1 MIFRSAGGDFGEF
14 VDILSVDDD
23 DDDVVNDEYERN
35 DGADTIGDG
44 RLGGVRDESFLLPP
58 SNFNMVDRWIYR
70 SGFPTAANFRF
81 LETLNLRS
89 IVYLCPEPYPDA
101 NAEFVRSHGIRLFQF
116 GIEGS
121 KESVEALPKDAIMR
135 ALAVLLD
142 VRNHPILIHCKRGKH
157 RTGCLVGCFRKLQN
171 WCLSSVF
178 EEYHRFAATKA
189 RPSDL
194 SFISKFDV
202 SCTLLRV
209 LSIIYRCYGCGSQ
222 VGRLLYQD
230 NNSSS

>member
-1 MIFRSAGGDFGEF
+1 MIFRSEEGDCGEYVHIPSVEDDED
-14 VDILSVDDD
+14 VD
-23 DDDVVNDEYERN
+23 NDEYERN
-35 DGADTIGDG
+35 HGADEVGDG
-44 RLGGVRDESFLLPP
+44 RLGVVRDESFLLPP
-58 SNFNMVDRWIYR
+58 YNFNMVDTWIYR

-81 LETLNLRS
+81 LEGLNLRS

-121 KESVEALPKDAIMR
+121 KESLVALPKDAIMR

-202 SCTLLRV
+202 SCTLRI
-209 LSIIYRCYGCGSQ
+209 LSIIYRCYGRGSQ
-222 VGRLLYQD
+222 VGRLLYED